1 MSWIL
6 LLHYLQL
13 CSSLSQV
20 GPSPLLKGNA
30 QCANPVWR
38 ISATSRS
45 PPTTLSLSMFC
56 FVFRVA
62 DMSPSGGCWLYVNRM
77 VFASQMLCRYLGSSL
92 WFPGPC
98 FSGVGFVVFFGPCG
112 ACGSA
117 VLFGPMWGV
126 WFCCFIWPHV
136 GRLVLVAV
144 GVLNPYS

>member
-1 MSWIL
+1 MNTTA
-6 LLHYLQL
+6 
-13 CSSLSQV
+13 SLSSIMFQPIT
-20 GPSPLLKGNA
+20 GRAKPYLRATPSVQILFGEF
-30 QCANPVWR
+30 
-38 ISATSRS
+38 SATSRS

-77 VFASQMLCRYLGSSL
+77 VFASQMLCRFLGSSL